1 MEDADHPR
9 DPPDDIV
16 TAAFPNKNVRVV
28 QRLNGRATNGVYEL
42 VTDRARIV
50 LKTTNRAGWRLDKEA
65 AILRKLAPVRGI
77 PVPGVI
83 DCGTVG
89 DTSYLAIEFCEGTVA
104 ADVTNEGA
112 RALLRALGRLVA
124 IVHNAVGFSQAGNPV
139 ADDGSIRVDG
149 PGDWV
154 GTLEELLDAE
164 AQILRDTPFESAAN
178 RAKSLLADHTSTVED
193 PSTIRLLHTD
203 LNPEN
208 VFVDSEGEV
217 SCVIDWEYAT
227 AGDPVWD
234 VTSAEQ
240 TWFYE
245 GPFTSA
251 DRDALL
257 EGYRAVRKLPAGYK
271 RRRPL
276 YLAFLSVG
284 KMVGLAGGSEAD
296 QGDVNASSERI
307 QQLHRQFECRIDAIA
322 DR

>member
-1 MEDADHPR
+1 M
-9 DPPDDIV
+9 
-16 TAAFPNKNVRVV
+16 
-28 QRLNGRATNGVYEL
+28 
-42 VTDRARIV
+42 
-50 LKTTNRAGWRLDKEA
+50 
-65 AILRKLAPVRGI
+65 
-77 PVPGVI
+77 I

-208 VFVDSEGEV
+208 VFVDSEGEI

-257 EGYRAVRKLPAGYK
+257 EGYRAIRKLPAGYK

-284 KMVGLAGGSEAD
+284 KMVGLAGGSEVD